1 MTIATSAAAIQA
13 SIEKLDT
20 LFAQINTEI
29 VTLNDA
35 LLARHEAV
43 LLEFAAAKLPAG
55 LRRSHASGFDR
66 SLCGAFLHSA
76 SAQVQRFINPQV
88 GRIEAFSL
96 EQFSER
102 MTALQA
108 AAEKS
113 IARAGESV

>member
-29 VTLNDA
+29 VTLDDA
-35 LLARHEAV
+35 LRARHEGV
-43 LLEFAAAKLPAG
+43 LMEFAAAKLPAG

-66 SLCGAFLHSA
+66 SLCGAFLYSA

-108 AAEKS
+108 AAENS
-113 IARAGESV
+113 ILRVEENL